1 MNIDI
6 DQVYSDLDFKFRK
19 LVSGDFNL
27 VKNENAIKQSLMSL
41 FYTRRGERMFNP
53 NYGTNIPNQLFE
65 PFDESTANVIVEEIK
80 IGISTWESGRIKI
93 DKISIDLDYD
103 NLIYYVSIDYSIL
116 STTAKDTLNFNLGKL

>member
-41 FYTRRGERMFNP
+41 FYTRRGERIFNP
-53 NYGTNIPNQLFE
+53 NYGTDLPNQLFE
-65 PFDESTANVIVEEIK
+65 PFDESTANVIVEEIRL
-80 IGISTWESGRIKI
+80 GINTWEGRRVKI
-93 DKISIDLDYD
+93 DKIAIDLDYD
-103 NLIYYVSIDYSIL
+103 NLIYYVSIDYTIL
-116 STTAKDTLNFNLGKL
+116 STTATDTLNFNLKKL